1 MNIKALLLASA
12 LFVCSHASAVTDFF
26 GVQKM
31 TFLGTDYHLVWSAN
45 TQNNTRIED
54 FLPKG
59 PSYTQFEKKLSV
71 YNVQNG
77 SFEKIVLDKQNELVN
92 GKQEGSV
99 LDFKYVVINEN
110 EIMCNYTSEL
120 SQDGVVLV
128 VQFSAFRYIRN
139 GSSVN
144 IIEWEHRSYKN
155 ADSFKT
161 KISKNKSKWLDAFK
175 KVDIS
180 GFNLK

>member
-1 MNIKALLLASA
+1 MNLKSLILASA
-12 LFVCSHASAVTDFF
+12 LFVCANASAVTDFF

-71 YNVQNG
+71 YNIQNG
-77 SFEKIVLDKQNELVN
+77 SFEKIVLDKQNELVS
-92 GKQEGSV
+92 GKQEGNV
-99 LDFKYVVINEN
+99 LDFKNVIINDN
-110 EIMCNYTSEL
+110 EIMCSYTSEL

-128 VQFSAFRYIRN
+128 VQFSAFRYIRT
-139 GSSVN
+139 GTSVN
-144 IIEWEHRSYKN
+144 VIEWEHRSYKN
-155 ADSFKT
+155 ADSFKA
-161 KISKNKSKWLDAFK
+161 KIDKNKSKWLSEFK

-180 GFNLK
+180 KFNLK